1 MHSPLDA
8 RSATVLTT
16 IIEEYIASAMPV
28 GSRTV
33 AAHSALKLSPAS
45 MRNTMADLTDLGY
58 LEQPHTSAGRIP
70 TSKAFRLYIDR
81 LLPLRPLPQAEKQKI
96 FQNLVEEDLEI
107 SGMLRKAASL
117 LAARC
122 NQVSVMLAP
131 ERKAARWNSIGFT
144 PVGRNKVLAVL
155 MLEGGMLETSLV
167 DTPTNYSSDELTR
180 FGNYLNSHFRGVPLA
195 DARKAIGDELAQA
208 EAHLEKVFSQALLLG
223 VLAVQHVPCNREL
236 FVEGTSA
243 ILDQAE
249 FSDLSSARE
258 MFAFLEERTR
268 LLELLDSALDSAR
281 DSTQANG
288 SLAKE
293 GVRVSFWEKNTLPAC
308 SMISASY
315 GQSEA
320 FSGVVSIIGP
330 NRMDYAAVLPTIG
343 YISQALT
350 SILQSR
356 TLS

>member
-16 IIEEYIASAMPV
+16 IIETYIASAMPV

-107 SGMLRKAASL
+107 SDMLRKAASL
-117 LAARC
+117 LASRC
-122 NQVSVMLAP
+122 NQVSIMLAP
-131 ERKAARWNSIGFT
+131 ERKTARWNSIGFT
-144 PVGRNKVLAVL
+144 AVGRNKVLAVL
-155 MLEGGMLETSLV
+155 MLEGGMLETSIV
-167 DTPTNYSSDELTR
+167 DTPTNYNSDELTR

-195 DARKAIGDELAQA
+195 DARKAIGEELNQA
-208 EAHLEKVFSQALLLG
+208 EEHLEKVFRQALLLG
-223 VLAVQHVPCNREL
+223 VLAVQHVPGNREL

-243 ILDQAE
+243 ILDQVE

-268 LLELLDSALDSAR
+268 LLELLDSAL
-281 DSTQANG
+281 G
-288 SLAKE
+288 SNQPGGDMTKT
-293 GVRVSFWEKNTLPAC
+293 GVQVSFWEENALPAC

-320 FSGVVSIIGP
+320 IGGVVSIIGP